1 MKLGSEVSEFVE
13 FELLSESSVESE
25 KNESESHLKVQALQY
40 QVSSVLDN
48 RLYSSWET
56 RVHLAWHHELQPSYC
71 KARWLF
77 LHGLSQ

>member
-13 FELLSESSVESE
+13 FELLSESLVESE

-48 RLYSSWET
+48 RLYSS
-56 RVHLAWHHELQPSYC
+56 
-71 KARWLF
+71 
-77 LHGLSQ
+77 